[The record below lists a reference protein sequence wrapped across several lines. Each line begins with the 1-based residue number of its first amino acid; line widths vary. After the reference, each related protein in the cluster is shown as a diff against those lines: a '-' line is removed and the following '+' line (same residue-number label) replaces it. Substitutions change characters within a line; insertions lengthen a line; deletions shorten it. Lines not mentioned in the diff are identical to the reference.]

1 MPDIKDVSSPE
12 IIKDTGAYH
21 PINQVKD
28 SLMNLLVSL
37 GFEIIDGPE
46 IETEEFNFDMLN
58 IKKSHPAR
66 QMHDT
71 FYVNKKSN
79 VLRTHTS
86 PVQIRGMLKRKPPM
100 AFISGG
106 KVYRKDD
113 DATHLPMFHQV
124 EGIYV
129 DKDVNFSHLK
139 DLIFRLIKDL
149 FGKEVKIRF
158 RPSYFPFT
166 EPSAEVDILNED
178 GKWLEILGCGV
189 VNPIVLENCRIN
201 SEKYSGL
208 AFGLG
213 IERIAM
219 IKFGVND
226 IRDFYK
232 SNLDF
237 LNQFK

>member
-1 MPDIKDVSSPE
+1 MPDTKDPSAPELIKN
-12 IIKDTGAYH
+12 IGAHH
-21 PINQVKD
+21 PINQMKD
-28 SLMNLLVSL
+28 SIMNLLTSF
-37 GFEIIDGPE
+37 GFEIINGPE

>member
-1 MPDIKDVSSPE
+1 MSSFNDIKPPILNDQ
-12 IIKDTGAYH
+12 IGALH

-28 SLMNLLVSL
+28 FLLNIL
-37 GFEIIDGPE
+37 KGFGFSEVDGPE
-46 IETEEFNFDMLN
+46 IESETFNFDMLN
-58 IKKSHPAR
+58 IKKSHPSR

-71 FYVNKKSN
+71 FYIQNKSN

-86 PVQIRGMLKRKPPM
+86 PVQIRSMLNTNPPL
-100 AFISGG
+100 AFTSAG

-113 DATHLPMFHQV
+113 DSTHLPMFHQI

-129 DKDVNFSHLK
+129 DEGVNFANLK
-139 DLIFRLIKDL
+139 DIIYKIVHAL
-149 FGKEVKIRF
+149 FGKETQIRF

-166 EPSAEVDILNED
+166 EPSAEVDILSDDN
-178 GKWLEILGCGV
+178 KWLEILGCGV
-189 VNPIVLENCRIN
+189 VNPVVLENCKIN
-201 SEKYSGL
+201 SKKYSGF

-213 IERIAM
+213 IERISM
-219 IKFGVND
+219 LKFGVSD

>member
-1 MPDIKDVSSPE
+1 MSEHKDISPPE
-12 IIKDTGAYH
+12 LIIDRGAIH
-21 PINQVKD
+21 PINHMKD
-28 SLMNLLVSL
+28 SIMNLLVSF

-71 FYVNKKSN
+71 FYVENKSHL
-79 VLRTHTS
+79 LRTHTS
-86 PVQIRGMLKRKPPM
+86 PVQIRGMLEKKPPL

-129 DKDVNFSHLK
+129 DDNVSFAQLK
-139 DLIFRLIKDL
+139 DLIYKIIYSL
-149 FGKEVKIRF
+149 FGEDVKLRF

-166 EPSAEVDILNED
+166 EPSAEVDILSDE
-178 GKWLEILGCGV
+178 GKWLEILGCGL
-189 VNPIVLENCRIN
+189 VNPVVLENCNIDSGN
-201 SEKYSGL
+201 YSGL

-219 IKFGVND
+219 LKYGVSD
-226 IRDFYK
+226 IREFYK

-237 LNQFK
+237 LSQFK

>member
-1 MPDIKDVSSPE
+1 MPDLKDPSTPE
-12 IIKDTGAYH
+12 LRKNVGGLH
-21 PINQVKD
+21 PINQMKD
-28 SLMNLLVSL
+28 SVMNLLTSF
-37 GFEIIDGPE
+37 GFEIINGPE

-129 DKDVNFSHLK
+129 DKNVNFSHLK
-139 DLIFRLIKDL
+139 DLIFKIIKDL

-178 GKWLEILGCGV
+178 GKWLEILGCGI
-189 VNPIVLENCRIN
+189 VNPIVLENCGIN

-213 IERIAM
+213 VERIAM
-219 IKFGVND
+219 LKFGVND

-237 LNQFK
+237 LSQFK

>member
-1 MPDIKDVSSPE
+1 MSSSKDIIQPN
-12 IIKDTGAYH
+12 IIQETGTFH
-21 PINQVKD
+21 PINHMKD
-28 SLMNLLVSL
+28 HIMDLLSGF
-37 GFEIIDGPE
+37 GFEITEGPE
-46 IETEEFNFDMLN
+46 IETEKFNFDMLN
-58 IKKSHPAR
+58 IKKTHPAR

-71 FYVNKKSN
+71 FYVEKKSN

-86 PVQIRGMLKRKPPM
+86 PVQIRGMLNKKPPL

-124 EGIYV
+124 EGILIDTNV
-129 DKDVNFSHLK
+129 SFANLK
-139 DLIFRLIKDL
+139 DLIFKIVHNL
-149 FGKEVKIRF
+149 FGNDIELRF

-166 EPSAEVDILNED
+166 EPSAEVDILSED
-178 GKWLEILGCGV
+178 GKWLEILGCGI
-189 VNPIVLENCRIN
+189 VNPVVLDNCDIDSKIYN
-201 SEKYSGL
+201 GL

-213 IERIAM
+213 VERIAM
-219 IKFGVND
+219 LKYGVSD
-226 IRDFYK
+226 IREFYK

>member
-1 MPDIKDVSSPE
+1 MSSNKDILPPK
-12 IIKDTGAYH
+12 IIKDKGAIH
-21 PINQVKD
+21 PINHMKD
-28 SLMNLLVSL
+28 SIMNLLVSF

-58 IKKSHPAR
+58 IKKTHPAR

-71 FYVNKKSN
+71 FYVENKSN
-79 VLRTHTS
+79 LLRTHTS
-86 PVQIRGMLKRKPPM
+86 PVQIRGMLEKSPPL

-113 DATHLPMFHQV
+113 DATHLPMFHQI
-124 EGIYV
+124 EGILV
-129 DKDVNFSHLK
+129 DENVSFAHLK
-139 DLIFRLIKDL
+139 DLIYKIVHSLFDEDIKL
-149 FGKEVKIRF
+149 RF

-166 EPSAEVDILNED
+166 EPSAEVDILSNE
-178 GKWLEILGCGV
+178 GKWLEILGCGI
-189 VNPIVLENCRIN
+189 VNPIVLQNCNIDSN
-201 SEKYSGL
+201 SYSGL

-219 IKFGVND
+219 LKHGVKD
-226 IRDFYK
+226 IREFYK

-237 LNQFK
+237 LCQFK